1 MICVSVMLAIFLA
14 WPMVFGS
21 AQTSAVQAATG
32 SAVATAVIKPAVA
45 APGEAQLVKTAVK
58 PASPPAVAQVL
69 ESCFKRYEREYA
81 QCGATNSSCR
91 MTVADQ
97 WDMCEATGFWPR

>member
-21 AQTSAVQAATG
+21 EKTSAVRAASGGGAIATA
-32 SAVATAVIKPAVA
+32 AVAPVSA
-45 APGEAQLVKTAVK
+45 AGTAQLVRTSVK
-58 PASPPAVAQVL
+58 PASVPVAKVL

-81 QCGATNSSCR
+81 RCSATNSSCR
-91 MTVADQ
+91 MTVADR
-97 WDMCEATGFWPR
+97 WDLCEATGFWPQ

>member
-21 AQTSAVQAATG
+21 EQASSVRAAG
-32 SAVATAVIKPAVA
+32 AKVA
-45 APGEAQLVKTAVK
+45 AAAAPSASAAGARLVQTAVK
-58 PASPPAVAQVL
+58 PAGAPQAKAL

-81 QCGATNSSCR
+81 RCNAVDSSCR
-91 MTVADQ
+91 MKVADQ
-97 WDMCEATGFWPR
+97 WDLCEATGFWP